1 MITPEDFRR
10 ETTDDK
16 EVSSL
21 GEKGGL
27 FDEPTSSRPGAKS
40 SVDGTSEWDPKD
52 LESCRA

>member
-21 GEKGGL
+21 GEKGS
-27 FDEPTSSRPGAKS
+27 FSDEPTSSRLGVKS
-40 SVDGTSEWDPKD
+40 SVDRISE
-52 LESCRA
+52 

>member
-1 MITPEDFRR
+1 MTPEDFRR

-21 GEKGGL
+21 GEKDC
-27 FDEPTSSRPGAKS
+27 FPDEPTSSRLGAKS
-40 SVDGTSEWDPKD
+40 SVDGMSEWDSKD